1 MKKICAFFSILIC
14 LLLGV
19 VSCKPSLPGDVLSK
33 GKMADILYD
42 YHVALSMAHT
52 ADGGDTGQSIT
63 YREAVLRKH
72 DVTSAEFDSSMVYL
86 SLIHIS
92 EPTRQYATSRMPSSA

>member
-52 ADGGDTGQSIT
+52 ADGGIPDRASRIARRCSESTTLPRLNSTVRWCIT
-63 YREAVLRKH
+63 CARRW
-72 DVTSAEFDSSMVYL
+72 
-86 SLIHIS
+86 
-92 EPTRQYATSRMPSSA
+92 RC